1 MRTLLLPMCIL
12 GISCAGMAQGKS
24 ASWESLETLRA
35 GDKIQVVQMNS
46 KRVTGDFVD
55 VSDAAISMQGKAGP
69 LTIQK
74 QDVTSIKRMK
84 NKHRLRNALIVGG
97 IGAGVGAGIGAATF
111 HPCPPTQAF
120 CFQIGGRA
128 VPAGLGAVIGL
139 LGGATIGALS
149 PDHETVYRLNPH

>member
-69 LTIQK
+69 LTIQ
-74 QDVTSIKRMK
+74 
-84 NKHRLRNALIVGG
+84 
-97 IGAGVGAGIGAATF
+97 
-111 HPCPPTQAF
+111 
-120 CFQIGGRA
+120 
-128 VPAGLGAVIGL
+128 
-139 LGGATIGALS
+139 
-149 PDHETVYRLNPH
+149 

>member
-1 MRTLLLPMCIL
+1 MCIL

-24 ASWESLETLRA
+24 TSWENLKTLRA
-35 GDKIQVVQMNS
+35 GDKIQVASMNS
-46 KRVTGDFVD
+46 AKVTGDFVA

-74 QDVTSIKRMK
+74 QDVTSIRLMK

-149 PDHETVYRLNPH
+149 TEHETVYRMNPR